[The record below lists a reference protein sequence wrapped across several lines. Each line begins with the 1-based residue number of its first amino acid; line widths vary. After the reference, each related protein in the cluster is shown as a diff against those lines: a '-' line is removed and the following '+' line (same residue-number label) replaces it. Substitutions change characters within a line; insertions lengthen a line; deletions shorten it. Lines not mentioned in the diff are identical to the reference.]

1 MQVRLELTH
10 WRRANIEDIV
20 NPADLLKKAMVVGC
34 IVAVFISFSSRT
46 PAEEPS
52 PGAREFLTHCAV
64 CHGTDGRGDGPLADK
79 LTHPPK
85 DLTLLSKKNGGAFPD
100 EAIHQ
105 IIDGRRLV
113 VFHGSR
119 EMPIWGDRFRV
130 EDDGATVRAR
140 ILEIVTHLRSI
151 QAE

>member
-1 MQVRLELTH
+1 MVSER
-10 WRRANIEDIV
+10 IEDIV
-20 NPADLLKKAMVVGC
+20 NPAYLLTTAMLVGC
-34 IVAVFISFSSRT
+34 IVALVISFSSPTR
-46 PAEEPS
+46 AEESS

-85 DLTLLSKKNGGAFPD
+85 NLTLLSKKNGGAFPD
-100 EAIHQ
+100 EVIHQ

-119 EMPIWGDRFRV
+119 EMPIWGDRFRI
-130 EDDGATVRAR
+130 EGDGATVRAR
-140 ILEIVTHLRSI
+140 IIELVTYLKSI